1 MSKRAPRTTGDEAVD
16 AAVRGLL
23 DVLQPGANR
32 HLVAECLN
40 TVALLAREDH
50 DKLDL
55 KITSAALAEMRR
67 AFGVFRPYRDRP
79 KITMFG
85 SARTTPEDAEYAQA
99 RACAARIAEA
109 GWMVVT
115 GAGPGIMAAG
125 MEGAGLELSMG
136 VNISLPFEQTA
147 NAFIERDPK
156 LVTMKYFFTRKL
168 MLIKESDGYVVL
180 PGGFGTL
187 DEAFELLTLLQ
198 TGKAE
203 PAPVVLL
210 DVPGGSY
217 FAGWSRFL
225 EEEVVKRDLVSAVD
239 LSLYRVTDSVD
250 VAAEEILGFYRSYS
264 SLRYVA
270 DRLVLRLKV
279 EPTPQEVAGLDTVF
293 ADICLPGHGG
303 FRLVAA
309 APEEVAESD
318 SLDLHRL
325 SFPFDRL
332 QNGRLRQLIDH
343 LNQLPS
349 VAASPPAGRLRGAAQ
364 RVE

>member
-1 MSKRAPRTTGDEAVD
+1 MTKRAPRTSGDDVVD
-16 AAVRGLL
+16 AAIRGLL
-23 DVLQPGANR
+23 DAIGPGANR
-32 HLVAECLN
+32 HLVAECLT

-55 KITSAALAEMRR
+55 KITSAALAEMRL
-67 AFGVFRPYRDRP
+67 AFGVFRPYRAKH

-85 SARTTPEDAEYAQA
+85 SARTRPDDPQYEQA
-99 RACAARIAEA
+99 RACAARIAQA

-136 VNISLPFEQTA
+136 VNIRLPFEQSA

-187 DEAFELLTLLQ
+187 DESFELLTLLQ

-210 DVPGGSY
+210 DVPGGTY
-217 FAGWSRFL
+217 FEGWSRFV
-225 EEEVVKRDLVSAVD
+225 EEEVVGRNLVGAVD
-239 LSLYRVTDSVD
+239 LSLYRVTDSVEE
-250 VAAEEILGFYRSYS
+250 AAEEILGFYRSYS
-264 SLRYVA
+264 SLRYVGN
-270 DRLVLRLKV
+270 RLVLRVKV
-279 EPTPQEVAGLDTVF
+279 EPTPDEVDGLDAAF
-293 ADICLPGHGG
+293 SDICVPDLGG
-303 FRLVAA
+303 FELVA
-309 APEEVAESD
+309 PTPDEVAEAD
-318 SLDLHRL
+318 SLHLHRIA
-325 SFPFDRL
+325 FPFDRL

-343 LNQLPS
+343 LNRLPS
-349 VAASPPAGRLRGAAQ
+349 VLAAGS
-364 RVE
+364 

>member
-1 MSKRAPRTTGDEAVD
+1 MSKRASRTTGHDEVD
-16 AAVRGLL
+16 AAIRTVL
-23 DVLQPGANR
+23 DTLGPGTNR
-32 HLVAECLN
+32 HLVAECLA
-40 TVALLAREDH
+40 TVALLAMEDH

-67 AFGVFRPYRDRP
+67 AFGVFRPYRDKQ

-85 SARTTPEDAEYAQA
+85 SARTRPDDPMYAQA

-125 MEGAGLELSMG
+125 MEGAGVDLSMG
-136 VNISLPFEQTA
+136 VNVRLPFEQSA
-147 NAFIERDPK
+147 NAFIESDPK

-187 DEAFELLTLLQ
+187 DESFELLTLLQ

-210 DVPGGSY
+210 DVPGGTY
-217 FAGWSRFL
+217 FEGWSRFV
-225 EEEVVKRDLVSAVD
+225 EEEVVKRDLVGRVD

-250 VAAEEILGFYRSYS
+250 VAADEILGFYRSYS
-264 SLRYVA
+264 SLRYVGN
-270 DRLVLRLKV
+270 RLVLRLKV
-279 EPTPQEVAGLDTVF
+279 RPVPAEVADLDTTF
-293 ADICLPGHGG
+293 DDICVPGQGG
-303 FRLVAA
+303 FELVSPS
-309 APEEVAESD
+309 PEEVAEND

-332 QNGRLRQLIDH
+332 QLGRLRQLIDH
-343 LNQLPS
+343 LNHLPS
-349 VAASPPAGRLRGAAQ
+349 VVVTSPHEVR
-364 RVE
+364 E

>member
-1 MSKRAPRTTGDEAVD
+1 MTKRSPRTTGDEAVD
-16 AAVRGLL
+16 AAIRGVL
-23 DVLQPGANR
+23 DAVHPGANR
-32 HLVAECLN
+32 HLVAECLT

-55 KITSAALAEMRR
+55 KITSSALAEMRT
-67 AFGVFRPYRDRP
+67 AFGMFRPYRYKP

-85 SARTTPEDAEYAQA
+85 SARTEREDPLYAQA

-136 VNISLPFEQTA
+136 VNIRLPFEQSA

-168 MLIKESDGYVVL
+168 MLIKESDGFVVL

-210 DVPGGSY
+210 DVPGGTY
-217 FAGWSRFL
+217 FQGWSHFV
-225 EEEVVKRDLVSAVD
+225 EEEVVKRNLVGAVD
-239 LSLYRVTDSVD
+239 LALFKITDSVD
-250 VAAEEILGFYRSYS
+250 EAAEEILGFYRSYS
-264 SLRYVA
+264 SLRYVGS
-270 DRLVLRLKV
+270 RLVVRLKFQPSP
-279 EPTPQEVAGLDTVF
+279 EEVAGLDTAF
-293 ADICLPGHGG
+293 ADICVPGLGG
-303 FRLVAA
+303 FELVAP
-309 APEEVAESD
+309 APEEAAEAD
-318 SLDLHRL
+318 SLGLHRL
-325 SFPFDRL
+325 AFPFDRL

-343 LNQLPS
+343 LNRLPS
-349 VAASPPAGRLRGAAQ
+349 VGQ
-364 RVE
+364 RSE

>member
-1 MSKRAPRTTGDEAVD
+1 
-16 AAVRGLL
+16 
-23 DVLQPGANR
+23 
-32 HLVAECLN
+32 VAECLA
-40 TVALLAREDH
+40 TVANLAMEDH

-67 AFGVFRPYRDRP
+67 AFSVFRPYRSKQ

-85 SARTTPEDAEYAQA
+85 SARTRPDDPMYAQA
-99 RACAARIAEA
+99 RACAARIADA

-125 MEGAGLELSMG
+125 MEGAGVDLSMG
-136 VNISLPFEQTA
+136 VNVRLPFEQSA
-147 NAFIERDPK
+147 NSFIESDPK

-217 FAGWSRFL
+217 FEGWRRFV
-225 EEEVVKRDLVSAVD
+225 EEEVVERDLVGQVD
-239 LSLYRVTDSVD
+239 LSLFRITDSVD

-264 SLRYVA
+264 SLRYVG

-279 EPTPQEVAGLDTVF
+279 EPSPAELAALDAAF
-293 ADICLPGHGG
+293 GDICGPGRGG
-303 FRLVAA
+303 FAVVPPSAD
-309 APEEVAESD
+309 EVAERD

-332 QNGRLRQLIDH
+332 QLGRLRQLIDH
-343 LNQLPS
+343 LNRLPS
-349 VAASPPAGRLRGAAQ
+349 VVA
-364 RVE
+364 

>member
-1 MSKRAPRTTGDEAVD
+1 MPKRAARSTGDDEIDVAISRVLD
-16 AAVRGLL
+16 ALG
-23 DVLQPGANR
+23 PGANR
-32 HLVAECLN
+32 HLVAECLS
-40 TVALLAREDH
+40 TIALLAVEDH

-67 AFGVFRPYRDRP
+67 AFSVFRPYRNTP

-85 SARTTPEDAEYAQA
+85 SARTRPDDPMYAQA
-99 RACAARIAEA
+99 RDCAARIAEA

-125 MEGAGLELSMG
+125 MEGAGLDLSMG
-136 VNISLPFEQTA
+136 VNVRLPFEQSA
-147 NAFIERDPK
+147 NAFIEADPK

-187 DEAFELLTLLQ
+187 DESFELLTLLQ

-210 DVPGGSY
+210 DVPGGTY
-217 FAGWSRFL
+217 FEGWRRFV
-225 EEEVVKRDLVSAVD
+225 EEEVADRDLVGRVD
-239 LSLYRVTDSVD
+239 LSLYRITDSVD

-264 SLRYVA
+264 SLRYVGS
-270 DRLVLRLKV
+270 RLVLRLKV
-279 EPTPQEVAGLDTVF
+279 EPAPSEVAALDTAF
-293 ADICLPGHGG
+293 GDICTPGEGG
-303 FRLVAA
+303 FELVPPSAD
-309 APEEVAESD
+309 ETAEGD

-325 SFPFDRL
+325 SVPFDRL
-332 QNGRLRQLIDH
+332 QLGRLRQLIDH

-349 VAASPPAGRLRGAAQ
+349 VLG
-364 RVE
+364 

>member
-1 MSKRAPRTTGDEAVD
+1 MAKRAPRTTGDGEVD
-16 AAVRGLL
+16 AAIRGLL
-23 DVLQPGANR
+23 DALGPGANR
-32 HLVAECLN
+32 HLVAECLT
-40 TVALLAREDH
+40 TVALLAQEDH

-55 KITSAALAEMRR
+55 KITSSALAEMRR
-67 AFGVFRPYRDRP
+67 AFGVFRPYRDKP

-85 SARTTPEDAEYAQA
+85 SARTRPDDPMYEQA

-125 MEGAGLELSMG
+125 MEGAGVDLSMG
-136 VNISLPFEQTA
+136 VNIRLPFEQSA
-147 NAFIERDPK
+147 NAFIESDPK

-187 DEAFELLTLLQ
+187 DESFELLTLLQ

-210 DVPGGSY
+210 DVPGGTY
-217 FAGWSRFL
+217 FEGWSRFV
-225 EEEVVKRDLVSAVD
+225 EEEVASRDLVGRVD

-250 VAAEEILGFYRSYS
+250 VAAEEVLGFYRSYS
-264 SLRYVA
+264 SLRYVG
-270 DRLVLRLKV
+270 DRLVLRLKS
-279 EPTPQEVAGLDTVF
+279 EPTAGEVAHLDAAF
-293 ADICLPGHGG
+293 ADICVPGRGG
-303 FRLVAA
+303 FERVG
-309 APEEVAESD
+309 PSPSEVAEAD
-318 SLDLHRL
+318 CLHLHRI

-332 QNGRLRQLIDH
+332 QHGRLRQLIDH
-343 LNQLPS
+343 LNCLPS
-349 VAASPPAGRLRGAAQ
+349 VVP
-364 RVE
+364 

>member
-1 MSKRAPRTTGDEAVD
+1 MAKRASRTTGHDEVD
-16 AAVRGLL
+16 VALRGVL
-23 DVLQPGANR
+23 DALGPGTNR
-32 HLVAECLN
+32 HLVAECLA
-40 TVALLAREDH
+40 TVALLAMEDH

-67 AFGVFRPYRDRP
+67 AFGVFRPYRHTK

-85 SARTTPEDAEYAQA
+85 SARTRPDDPMYAQA

-125 MEGAGLELSMG
+125 MEGAGVELSMG
-136 VNISLPFEQTA
+136 VNVRLPFEQSA
-147 NAFIERDPK
+147 NAFIEADPK

-187 DEAFELLTLLQ
+187 DESFELLTLLQ

-217 FAGWSRFL
+217 FEGWRRFV
-225 EEEVVKRDLVSAVD
+225 EEEVLKRDLVGEVD
-239 LSLYRVTDSVD
+239 LSLFRITDSVD

-264 SLRYVA
+264 SLRYLG

-279 EPTPQEVAGLDTVF
+279 EPTPDELAELDAAF
-293 ADICLPGHGG
+293 RDICVSGQGG
-303 FRLVAA
+303 FAMV
-309 APEEVAESD
+309 PPSPDEVAERD
-318 SLDLHRL
+318 SLALHRL

-332 QNGRLRQLIDH
+332 QLGRLRQLIDR
-343 LNQLPS
+343 LNKLPS
-349 VAASPPAGRLRGAAQ
+349 VVG
-364 RVE
+364 